1 VIPLLHLTIFISAIF
16 CLFAARRLY
25 SSFRRTRNIN
35 IGNFFKVFLTLTLY
49 FSFVSLPGILADPTW
64 IQISYIF
71 SYIFLFFSPIWFLK
85 ATFNMFRFPWGKY
98 IIIIVLVMIIVTIF
112 LNIFF
117 SFPAQIQ
124 TFNHKFYHW
133 SEGTPSWLGIF
144 NGILIGILALGSSF
158 LFFFGG
164 LRSKEKLIRF
174 RALLI
179 GGGLDLLVVSALL
192 AYTTAALLK
201 GVMRWSAGMAASLL
215 TLPGLILILVGIYY
229 RGQEK
234 EGSA

>member
-1 VIPLLHLTIFISAIF
+1 MI
-16 CLFAARRLY
+16 RL
-25 SSFRRTRNIN
+25 
-35 IGNFFKVFLTLTLY
+35 
-49 FSFVSLPGILADPTW
+49 
-64 IQISYIF
+64 
-71 SYIFLFFSPIWFLK
+71 
-85 ATFNMFRFPWGKY
+85 
-98 IIIIVLVMIIVTIF
+98 
-112 LNIFF
+112 
-117 SFPAQIQ
+117 
-124 TFNHKFYHW
+124 
-133 SEGTPSWLGIF
+133 
-144 NGILIGILALGSSF
+144 
-158 LFFFGG
+158 
-164 LRSKEKLIRF
+164 